1 MHHVIRGLM
10 GDGRGCNVKVKG
22 RAFGRAIWKPVPI
35 AWSAALLLA
44 SSSNSANAA
53 SAALEATGLL
63 SSVSLLFVGAALA
76 AALHRIRKLQ
86 RSEYA
91 SRKRLGDIEH
101 QLNEAEAAIQS
112 EAQILLTWRGREA
125 LPDRL
130 FGSMHGLVKMPTTL
144 AEVIEFSTW
153 LEPDSASMLR
163 DGLRTLRQAG
173 HPFNLSVKNMRGDLL
188 EADGRAAGG
197 LATLRFRPLAGDRRQ
212 ASETLY
218 DAHKLAKQVERLS
231 ALLDAAPFPI
241 WINAK
246 DGPLNWVNDAYIK
259 ATESG
264 DIDTVIRNNI
274 ALVRPENIDTS
285 KADSKN
291 AMIGRARAIQHGAMR
306 AFNIHEIDLNIGRA
320 GFAIDVTPLES
331 TEKELD
337 RHIKAHASTLDK
349 LNTAIAIFGPDQRL
363 RFFNQAYVLLWNLD
377 ENWLQTQPSDGQILD
392 RLRASRNLPEEANY
406 REWRT
411 KQLAAYTN
419 LEIRETYW
427 YLPDGRSL
435 RVICEQHP
443 FGGVTYLYENL
454 TKEYQL
460 ESRYNELF
468 EVQRETLDN
477 LAEAVALSGSDGR
490 LKLFNPAF
498 SQFWTLDV
506 AFLNQKPHMDQL
518 AQLPSLSADSR
529 KAWQDI
535 KYSVTGIEANRK
547 AHDGKMNQDG
557 RILQYRAVPLPDGN
571 ALLTFTDVS
580 DTAKAEQALRDR
592 TEALEAA
599 DRLKNSILANV
610 SYEVRTPL
618 TSIVGFAETLE
629 LGFAGK
635 LTDKQREYIIDIRK
649 SSEELKAIIDAIID
663 LSAIDAGQMEL
674 QLSTIDVAL
683 LLTTTA
689 EKFNETLQRRKLK
702 IEIEM
707 ASDVDT
713 IVADQN
719 RLEQILTQLLS
730 NAAGFSQP
738 GSTIKMGARKKA
750 EILQFWVADKGHGID
765 AEFQEK
771 VFERFQSKPRTGSH
785 RGAGLGLALVKSFTE
800 LHGGKVSL
808 VSKIDQGTT
817 VVCNLP
823 IKGPHKLERIETPK
837 KGHYAAA

>member
-1 MHHVIRGLM
+1 M
-10 GDGRGCNVKVKG
+10 KVKG
-22 RAFGRAIWKPVPI
+22 RAFSQAVWNSVPKSLPAAALF
-35 AWSAALLLA
+35 AWSAH
-44 SSSNSANAA
+44 SAQAA
-53 SAALEATGLL
+53 SIAAEATGLL
-63 SSVSLLFVGAALA
+63 SSVSLLFVGAGLA

-91 SRKRLGDIEH
+91 ARKRLGEIEH

-130 FGSMHGLVKMPTTL
+130 FGSMHGLIKMPSTL
-144 AEVIEFSTW
+144 VEVMEFSKW
-153 LEPDSASMLR
+153 LESDSASLLR
-163 DGLRTLRQAG
+163 DGLISLREAG
-173 HPFNLSVKNMRGDLL
+173 HPFNLSVKNIHGDLL

-218 DAHKLAKQVERLS
+218 DAQKLAKQVERLS
-231 ALLDAAPFPI
+231 ALLDAAPFPV

-246 DGPLNWVNDAYIK
+246 EGALSWVNEAYIK
-259 ATESG
+259 STEAA
-264 DIDTVIRNNI
+264 DIDTVLKNNI
-274 ALVRPENIDTS
+274 ALVRPENIDTN
-285 KADSKN
+285 KPDAKTGL
-291 AMIGRARAIQHGAMR
+291 IGRARAIQQGAMR

-331 TEKELD
+331 AEKELD

-363 RFFNQAYVLLWNLD
+363 RFFNQAYVMLWNLD
-377 ENWLQTQPSDGQILD
+377 ENWLQTQPSDGEILD

-406 REWRT
+406 REWRS
-411 KQLAAYTN
+411 KQLAVYTN

-498 SQFWTLDV
+498 TEFWSLDV
-506 AFLNQKPHMDQL
+506 GFLNQKPHMDQL
-518 AQLPSLSADSR
+518 AQLPSLSVDSR
-529 KAWQDI
+529 TAWQDI
-535 KYSVTGIEANRK
+535 KFSVTGIEANRK
-547 AHDGKMNQDG
+547 AHEGQMNQDG
-557 RILQYRAVPLPDGN
+557 RILHYRAVPLPDGN

-629 LGFAGK
+629 LGFAGA
-635 LTDKQREYIIDIRK
+635 LTDKQREYVIDIRK

-674 QLSTIDVAL
+674 KLSKIDVAQ
-683 LLTTTA
+683 LLTDTA
-689 EKFNETLQRRKLK
+689 EKFNDTLQRRKLN

-707 ASDVDT
+707 ASDVDF
-713 IVADQN
+713 IVADER
-719 RLEQILTQLLS
+719 RLEQILAQLLS

-738 GSTIKMGARKKA
+738 SSTIRMGARKQA
-750 EILQFWVADKGHGID
+750 ENLQFWVADKGQGID
-765 AEFQEK
+765 PEFQNK
-771 VFERFQSKPRTGSH
+771 VFERFQSKPRPGSH

-808 VSKIDQGTT
+808 ISKIDQGTT

-823 IKGPHKLERIETPK
+823 IAGPRKPERVLTASKGRI
-837 KGHYAAA
+837 AAA

>member
-1 MHHVIRGLM
+1 M
-10 GDGRGCNVKVKG
+10 GGEANVKAKG
-22 RAFGRAIWKPVPI
+22 RAFRQAIWSTVPKSLP
-35 AWSAALLLA
+35 AAALFALSGHSALAATSAA
-44 SSSNSANAA
+44 
-53 SAALEATGLL
+53 EATGML

-86 RSEYA
+86 RSEFGA
-91 SRKRLGDIEH
+91 RKRLAEIEH
-101 QLNEAEAAIQS
+101 QLNEAESAIQS
-112 EAQILLTWRGREA
+112 EPQILLTWRGRDA
-125 LPDRL
+125 LPDRV
-130 FGSMHGLVKMPTTL
+130 FGSMHGTIKMP
-144 AEVIEFSTW
+144 STAADLIDFVHW
-153 LEPDSASMLR
+153 LEPDSASLLQ
-163 DGLRTLRQAG
+163 DGLITLRQAG
-173 HPFNLSVKNMRGDLL
+173 QPFNLSVKNTRGDLL

-197 LATLRFRPLAGDRRQ
+197 LATLRFRPLAGDRRN

-241 WINAK
+241 WIKTKEGA
-246 DGPLNWVNDAYIK
+246 LSWANDAYVK
-259 ATESG
+259 TTEST
-264 DIDTVIRNNI
+264 DIDTVLKSNI
-274 ALVRPENIDTS
+274 NLVRPENIDTS
-285 KADSKN
+285 KTDLKTKL
-291 AMIGRARAIQHGAMR
+291 IGRARAIQQGAMR

-320 GFAIDVTPLES
+320 GYAIDVTPLES
-331 TEKELD
+331 AEKELD

-498 SQFWTLDV
+498 SQFWSLD
-506 AFLNQKPHMDQL
+506 AGFLNQKPHMDQL
-518 AQLPSLSADSR
+518 AQLPSLSVDSR
-529 KAWQDI
+529 TAWQDI
-535 KYSVTGIEANRK
+535 KFSVTGIEADRK
-547 AHDGKMNQDG
+547 AHEGQMSQDG
-557 RILQYRAVPLPDGN
+557 RILHYRAVPLPDGN

-629 LGFAGK
+629 LGFAGA
-635 LTDKQREYIIDIRK
+635 LSEKQREYVIDIRK

-674 QLSTIDVAL
+674 KLSKIDVAQ
-683 LLTTTA
+683 LLTATA
-689 EKFNETLQRRKLK
+689 EKFNDTLQRRKLN

-707 ASDVDT
+707 ASDVES
-713 IVADQN
+713 IIADEN
-719 RLEQILTQLLS
+719 RLEQILAQLLS

-738 GSTIKMGARKKA
+738 GSTIRMGARKQA
-750 EILQFWVADKGHGID
+750 ENLQFWVADKGHGIEP
-765 AEFQEK
+765 EFQNK
-771 VFERFQSKPRTGSH
+771 VFERFQSKPRPGSH

-823 IKGPHKLERIETPK
+823 IAGPRKSERGLTSTKGRTV
-837 KGHYAAA
+837 AA

>member
-1 MHHVIRGLM
+1 M
-10 GDGRGCNVKVKG
+10 KAKG
-22 RAFGRAIWKPVPI
+22 RAFSQAVWNSIPKSLPI
-35 AWSAALLLA
+35 AAVFAWSG
-44 SSSNSANAA
+44 NSAHAA
-53 SAALEATGLL
+53 SIAAEATSLL
-63 SSVSLLFVGAALA
+63 SSVSLLFVGAGLA
-76 AALHRIRKLQ
+76 AALHRIRKLH

-91 SRKRLGDIEH
+91 ARKRLGEIEH

-112 EAQILLTWRGREA
+112 EAQILLTWRGREV

-130 FGSMHGLVKMPTTL
+130 FGSMHGLIKMPSTL
-144 AEVIEFSTW
+144 VEVMEFSKW
-153 LEPDSASMLR
+153 LEPDSASLLR
-163 DGLRTLRQAG
+163 DGLITLREAG
-173 HPFNLSVKNMRGDLL
+173 HPFNLSVKNTRGDLL

-218 DAHKLAKQVERLS
+218 DAQKLAKQVERLS
-231 ALLDAAPFPI
+231 ALLDAAPYPI

-246 DGPLNWVNDAYIK
+246 EGALSWANEAYIK
-259 ATESG
+259 STEAA
-264 DIDTVIRNNI
+264 DIDTVLKSNI
-274 ALVRPENIDTS
+274 ALVRPENIDTN
-285 KADSKN
+285 KPDAKTGL
-291 AMIGRARAIQHGAMR
+291 IGRARAIQQGAMR
-306 AFNIHEIDLNIGRA
+306 AFNIHEIELNIGRA

-331 TEKELD
+331 AEKELD

-363 RFFNQAYVLLWNLD
+363 RFFNHAYVLLWNLD

-392 RLRASRNLPEEANY
+392 RLRANRNLPEEANY
-406 REWRT
+406 REWRS

-498 SQFWTLDV
+498 SQFWSLDV
-506 AFLNQKPHMDQL
+506 GFLNQKPHMDQL
-518 AQLPSLSADSR
+518 AQLPSLSVDSR
-529 KAWQDI
+529 TAWQDI
-535 KYSVTGIEANRK
+535 KFSVTGIEANRK
-547 AHDGKMNQDG
+547 AHEGQMSQDG
-557 RILQYRAVPLPDGN
+557 RILHYRAVPLPDGN

-629 LGFAGK
+629 LGFAGA
-635 LTDKQREYIIDIRK
+635 LTEKQREYVIDIRK

-674 QLSTIDVAL
+674 KLSKIDVAQ
-683 LLTTTA
+683 LLTVIA
-689 EKFNETLQRRKLK
+689 EKFNETLQRRRLN

-707 ASDVDT
+707 ASDVDF
-713 IVADQN
+713 IVADEG
-719 RLEQILTQLLS
+719 RLEQILAQLLS

-738 GSTIKMGARKKA
+738 GSTIRMGTRKQA
-750 EILQFWVADKGHGID
+750 ENLQFWVADKGQGID
-765 AEFQEK
+765 PEFQNK
-771 VFERFQSKPRTGSH
+771 VFERFQSKPRPGSH

-823 IKGPHKLERIETPK
+823 LAGPRKPERAVTAGKGRN
-837 KGHYAAA
+837 AAA

>member
-1 MHHVIRGLM
+1 M
-10 GDGRGCNVKVKG
+10 GGEENVKAKG
-22 RAFGRAIWKPVPI
+22 RAISQAVWSYASNTLPI
-35 AWSAALLLA
+35 AALFALSNHSAR
-44 SSSNSANAA
+44 AA
-53 SAALEATGLL
+53 ATAAEATGML

-86 RSEYA
+86 RSELGA
-91 SRKRLGDIEH
+91 RKRLAEIEH

-112 EAQILLTWRGREA
+112 EAQVLLTWRGRDA

-130 FGSMHGLVKMPTTL
+130 FGSMHGTIKIPTTL
-144 AEVIEFSTW
+144 PEIMDFSQW
-153 LEPDSASMLR
+153 LEPDSASLLQ
-163 DGLRTLRQAG
+163 DGLLTLRQAG
-173 HPFNLSVKNMRGDLL
+173 QPFNLSVKNIRGDLL

-241 WINAK
+241 WIKAK
-246 DGPLNWVNDAYIK
+246 DGALSWANEAYVK
-259 ATESG
+259 TTESA
-264 DIDTVIRNNI
+264 DIDSVLKNNI
-274 ALVRPENIDTS
+274 TLVRAENIDTS
-285 KADSKN
+285 KTDAKTG
-291 AMIGRARAIQHGAMR
+291 MIGRARTIQQGTLR
-306 AFNIHEIDLNIGRA
+306 AFNIHETELSIGRA
-320 GFAIDVTPLES
+320 GFAIDATPLES
-331 TEKELD
+331 AEKELD

-406 REWRT
+406 REWRS

-498 SQFWTLDV
+498 SQFWSLDV
-506 AFLNQKPHMDQL
+506 GFLNQKPHMEQL
-518 AQLPSLSADSR
+518 AQLPSLSVDSR
-529 KAWQDI
+529 TAWQDI
-535 KYSVTGIEANRK
+535 KFSVTGIEANRK
-547 AHDGKMNQDG
+547 AHEGQMSQDG
-557 RILQYRAVPLPDGN
+557 RILHYRAVPLPDGN

-580 DTAKAEQALRDR
+580 DTVKAEQALRDR

-629 LGFAGK
+629 LGFAGA
-635 LTDKQREYIIDIRK
+635 LTEKQREYVIDIRK

-674 QLSTIDVAL
+674 KLSKIDVAE
-683 LLTTTA
+683 LLTSTA
-689 EKFNETLQRRKLK
+689 EKFSEILQRRKLQ

-707 ASDVDT
+707 SSDIDS
-713 IVADQN
+713 IIADEN
-719 RLEQILTQLLS
+719 RLTQILTQLLS

-750 EILQFWVADKGHGID
+750 ENLQFWVADKGHGIEP
-765 AEFQEK
+765 EFQDK
-771 VFERFQSKPRTGSH
+771 VFERFQAKPRPGSH

-823 IKGPHKLERIETPK
+823 IAGPRKAERVLIATKGRNF
-837 KGHYAAA
+837 AA